1 MNEPWEIYS
10 LRLDHYI
17 QDKSGRHAIDEPL
30 VVRMVYDRSY
40 TPMSICINGM
50 LEKMRKEVLSRT
62 TNVEEELEEL

>member
-17 QDKSGRHAIDEPL
+17 QDESGRHTIDEPR

-40 TPMSICINGM
+40 MPMPVHINGM
-50 LEKMRKEVLSRT
+50 LEEMRKEVLRRVANDET
-62 TNVEEELEEL
+62 